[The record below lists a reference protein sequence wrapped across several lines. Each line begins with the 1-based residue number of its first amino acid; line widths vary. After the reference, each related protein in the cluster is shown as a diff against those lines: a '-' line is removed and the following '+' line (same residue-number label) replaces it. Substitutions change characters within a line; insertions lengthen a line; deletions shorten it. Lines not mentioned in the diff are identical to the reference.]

1 MSIIKRVFGYIHVL
15 LALAVG
21 IQSVISSTY
30 DQSGDVWGVL
40 NYLMAI
46 GVIAALFFSFVR
58 WRDADSADWKESM
71 TAGVMLMASVA
82 LFILFFEQWFG
93 AELFAPDDSAR
104 SDYRSFI
111 WVANNVMFFVVSGI
125 VGLTLLRETR

>member
-1 MSIIKRVFGYIHVL
+1 MSIIKRVFGYTHIL

-58 WRDADSADWKESM
+58 WRDADSADWKGSM

-93 AELFAPDDSAR
+93 AELFAPDDAR
-104 SDYRSFI
+104 PDYRSFI

-125 VGLTLLRETR
+125 IGLTLLRETR